1 MLKNG
6 IQVKMEKYLRRILFT
21 ELQSEF
27 GGNVKNAVMN
37 GKLGLTQEPMDMG
50 AQFVACP
57 KA

>member
-1 MLKNG
+1 M
-6 IQVKMEKYLRRILFT
+6 